1 MGEVITIGLDI
12 AKSVFQVH
20 GVDDAGTVVIR
31 KRVSRSKMLEFFADL
46 PPCLVGIEACPAAHH
61 WGRELQALGHTVKLM
76 PPSYVKAYLKRSKN
90 DANDAAAICEAVSR
104 PSMRFVAIKTREQQ
118 AALMLHRARQ
128 LLVRQRT
135 MLSNAIR
142 GHLAEFGIVSAKG
155 RNGTDELLKIIM
167 NGADSRIPLAAGSIL
182 KVLAAQ
188 YDAISVQI
196 ASIGKSILAWHRS
209 CEPSRRL
216 EEIPGVGP
224 IVATA
229 LVAEIGDWKA
239 FRSGRGL
246 AAWIGL
252 VPKQHTTGG
261 KDKLGSITKQ
271 GNRYLRWLLVAG
283 AMAVIRYAQKHGTKK
298 RPWLGRLMERRP
310 TRVAAVALANKI
322 ARIAWAIMTRG
333 ERYKEPE
340 LLLAA

>member
-142 GHLAEFGIVSAKG
+142 GHLAELGIVSAKG
-155 RNGTDELLKIIM
+155 RNGTDELLEIIM
-167 NGADSRIPLAAGSIL
+167 NGADSRIPLVARNIL

-188 YDAISVQI
+188 YSTIGTEI

-209 CEPSRRL
+209 CEPSLRL
-216 EEIPGVGP
+216 EELPGVGP

-310 TRVAAVALANKI
+310 TKVAAVALANKM

>member
-1 MGEVITIGLDI
+1 MGEVNTIGLDI

-20 GVDDAGTVVIR
+20 GVDDAGAVVIR
-31 KRVSRSKMLEFFADL
+31 KRVSRTKMLEFFADL
-46 PPCLVGIEACPAAHH
+46 PPCLVGIEACPSAHH
-61 WGRELQALGHTVKLM
+61 WGRELQARGHTVRLI

-90 DANDAAAICEAVSR
+90 DANDAAAICEAVTR
-104 PSMRFVAIKTREQQ
+104 PSMRFVAIKTKEQQ

-142 GHLAEFGIVSAKG
+142 GHLSELGIVSAKG
-155 RNGTDELLKIIM
+155 RNGTGELLEIIE
-167 NGADSRIPLAAGSIL
+167 NGADSRIPSAARSIL
-182 KVLAAQ
+182 KVLATQ
-188 YDAISVQI
+188 YSAIGAEI

-209 CEPSRRL
+209 CEASLRL
-216 EEIPGVGP
+216 EEIPGIGP

-239 FRSGRGL
+239 FRSGRDL

-310 TRVAAVALANKI
+310 TKVAAVALANKI
-322 ARIAWAIMTRG
+322 ARIVWAIMVHG
-333 ERYKEPE
+333 DRYKEPKP
-340 LLLAA
+340 LLAA

>member
-1 MGEVITIGLDI
+1 
-12 AKSVFQVH
+12 
-20 GVDDAGTVVIR
+20 
-31 KRVSRSKMLEFFADL
+31 MLEFFAGL
-46 PPCLVGIEACPAAHH
+46 PRYLIGIEACPAAHH
-61 WGRELQALGHTVKLM
+61 WARELQAIGHTVRLM

-90 DANDAAAICEAVSR
+90 DANDAAAICEAVTR
-104 PSMRFVAIKTREQQ
+104 PSMRFVAVKTKEQQ

-142 GHLAEFGIVSAKG
+142 GHLSELGIVSAKG
-155 RNGTDELLKIIM
+155 RNGTDELLEII
-167 NGADSRIPLAAGSIL
+167 GKDADSRIPLAARSVL
-182 KVLAAQ
+182 KVLASQ
-188 YDAISVQI
+188 YVAIGVEI
-196 ASIGKSILAWHRS
+196 ASISKSILAWHRA

-216 EEIPGVGP
+216 EEIPGIGP

-229 LVAEIGDWKA
+229 LVAEISDWMA
-239 FRSGRGL
+239 FSSGRGL

-271 GNRYLRWLLVAG
+271 GNRYLRWLLVNG

-298 RPWLGRLMERRP
+298 HPWLGQLMARRP
-310 TRVAAVALANKI
+310 TKVAAVALANKI
-322 ARIAWAIMTRG
+322 ARITWAIMVRG
-333 ERYKEPE
+333 DRYREPA
-340 LLLAA
+340 LMPAA

>member
-20 GVDDAGTVVIR
+20 GVDGLGVVVIR
-31 KRVSRSKMLEFFADL
+31 KRVSRAKMLEFFAGL
-46 PPCLVGIEACPAAHH
+46 PRCLIGIEACPAAHH
-61 WGRELQALGHTVKLM
+61 WARELQAIGHTVRLM

-90 DANDAAAICEAVSR
+90 DANDAAAICEAVTR
-104 PSMRFVAIKTREQQ
+104 PSMRFVAVKTKEQQ

-142 GHLAEFGIVSAKG
+142 GHLSELGIVSAKG
-155 RNGTDELLKIIM
+155 RNGTDELLEII
-167 NGADSRIPLAAGSIL
+167 GKDADSRIPLAARSVL
-182 KVLAAQ
+182 KVLASQ
-188 YDAISVQI
+188 YVAIGVEI
-196 ASIGKSILAWHRS
+196 ASISKSILAWHRA

-216 EEIPGVGP
+216 EEIPGIGP

-229 LVAEIGDWKA
+229 LVAEISDWMA
-239 FRSGRGL
+239 FSSGRGL

-271 GNRYLRWLLVAG
+271 GNRYLRWLLVNG

-298 RPWLGRLMERRP
+298 HPWLGQLMARRP
-310 TRVAAVALANKI
+310 TKVAAVALANKI
-322 ARIAWAIMTRG
+322 ARITSAIMVRG
-333 ERYKEPE
+333 DRYREPA
-340 LLLAA
+340 LMPAA